1 MKLNIKELNGEAKI
15 WVYTSSVKINEL
27 QQKKILNLADQFLS
41 SWESHGKSV
50 IGTVEIIEDHFVIIA
65 ADPKGDTLCGRAV
78 DANVRFVK
86 EAQQVTGLNLT
97 DRMVVVYKQ
106 NGEMLSGDFNTLKK
120 EIQSGR
126 MDADSVI
133 YNPLVTSVEEF
144 NTSFEQ
150 QPSNCWLA

>member
-1 MKLNIKELNGEAKI
+1 MI
-15 WVYTSSVKINEL
+15 V
-27 QQKKILNLADQFLS
+27 
-41 SWESHGKSV
+41 
-50 IGTVEIIEDHFVIIA
+50 A

-78 DANVRFVK
+78 DANVRFVN

-106 NGEMLSGDFNTLKK
+106 NGEMLSGNFNTLKK

-150 QPSNCWLA
+150 QPSNCWLT